1 MRVAGMISGT
11 SADGIDVAVVRIT
24 GSGWKTRLKVEAFQT
39 VQYPPRVREA
49 LLASFN
55 APSISTAEISQLNFL
70 VGELFARA
78 LLKTCRKGKPD
89 LVGSHGQ
96 TIYHQAEASDCH
108 GFRMRS
114 TLQIGEPAVIAE
126 RTGAPV
132 VADFRTA
139 DMAAGGQA
147 APLVPY
153 LDYLLMRH
161 PTRTRVALNIGGI
174 ANITAIP
181 AKAKPEDVRA
191 FDTGP
196 GNMVMDQLSAHFSG
210 GRLRFDRNGAWAA
223 RGQVRPELLKRL
235 LGDAFIRRR
244 PPRTAGREQ
253 YGVEY
258 VKALLAEELSPEDLL
273 ATMTAVTADS
283 ITAAIRRFRPDDVVA
298 SGGGIHNRFLMDR
311 LKAQLPGVRFL
322 RADDFGVPGDAKE
335 AVLFALLA
343 YETWHRRP
351 SNVPSATGARRATI
365 LGKLVFA

>member
-11 SADGIDVAVVRIT
+11 SADGIDVAVVRIHGT
-24 GSGWKTRLKVEAFQT
+24 GWKTRLKVEAFQT
-39 VQYPPRVREA
+39 VQYPARVREA

-55 APSISTAEISQLNFL
+55 APVISTAEISQLNFL

-78 LLKTCRKGKPD
+78 LLKICKRRKPD

-96 TIYHQAEASDCH
+96 TIYHQADAGDCH
-108 GFRMRS
+108 GFPVRS

-126 RTGAPV
+126 RTGVPV

-139 DMAAGGQA
+139 DLAAGGQA

-181 AKAKPEDVRA
+181 AGAKPEQVRA

-196 GNMVMDQLSAHFSG
+196 GNMVMDQLAGHFSG
-210 GRLRFDRNGAWAA
+210 GRMRFDRGGQWAA
-223 RGQVRPELLKRL
+223 RGKVNPGLLKRL
-235 LGDAFIRRR
+235 LDDPFIRRR
-244 PPRTAGREQ
+244 PPKTAGREQ

-258 VKALLAEELSPEDLL
+258 VKPLLSAAVSPEDLL
-273 ATMTAVTADS
+273 ATTTAVTADS
-283 ITAAIRRFRPDDVVA
+283 IAAAIKRFAPDDVVA

-311 LKAQLPGVRFL
+311 LRSHLPGVRFM
-322 RADDFGVPGDAKE
+322 RTDDFGVPGDAKE
-335 AVLFALLA
+335 AVLFAVLA

-351 SNVPSATGARRATI
+351 SNVPTATGARHSAI
-365 LGKLVFA
+365 LGKLVV